1 MSWIKRNLY
10 FVIGGLVA
18 LGLMGYGGFILWT
31 AYSNE
36 GASADEIIKQYGV
49 LDELNKQNP
58 HPGSPGK
65 VDNVKAAKDQ
75 EALLRTFITKARGL
89 FVPPPPIPAGD
100 KVDDQKF
107 SNQLLYTIAEL
118 NREAKAASVTLPEN
132 YAFTFAS
139 QRFLTQF
146 DPGSIEPLAMHLGEI
161 KTICDVLFAA
171 RINAL
176 EGIQREVVS
185 AKDQNVSDYLT
196 TQKTMSTPLGDLT
209 PYRVIFRCFSAELAE
224 VLSGLASS
232 SHGYIVKTINVE
244 PAAPIADA
252 GAAVAVTPVPLT
264 PAPMTQAE
272 RYNMR
277 YGGAG
282 GRIGGGPPPVAP
294 VAVAPPPVSKP
305 TVLLNE
311 RQLKVTLMIEVVKL
325 KNPDEVAKPKPGAPA
340 AAGRPRNPAPAPAA
354 APAPNQ

>member
-18 LGLMGYGGFILWT
+18 LGLMGYGGFVLWT

-36 GASADEIIKQYGV
+36 GASAEEIIKQYGV

-58 HPGSPGK
+58 HPGSTGK

-75 EALLRTFITKARGL
+75 EGLLRVFIAKARGL
-89 FVPPPPIPAGD
+89 FVTPPPIPSGE

-139 QRFLTQF
+139 QRFLTQV

-196 TQKTMSTPLGDLT
+196 TQKTMVTPLGDLT
-209 PYRVIFRCFSAELAE
+209 PYRVVFRCFSAELAE

-244 PAAPIADA
+244 PAAPIADPGVPSPGTVPA
-252 GAAVAVTPVPLT
+252 LATPM
-264 PAPMTQAE
+264 PMTQAE

-277 YGGAG
+277 YGP
-282 GRIGGGPPPVAP
+282 RNPGGPPPVAP
-294 VAVAPPPVSKP
+294 VPVAAPPVSKP

-325 KNPDEVAKPKPGAPA
+325 KNPDEAAKPKPGAPA
-340 AAGRPRNPAPAPAA
+340 AAAGRSRNPAPAPAA
-354 APAPNQ
+354 PNQ